1 MAMVSDLTTLR
12 ISRFFRAI
20 RLVPWSGPFVFMG
33 KHLDVFRQPLAGPHR
48 VITTHAKLI
57 YFIDA
62 HAIAFSSRRHLRD
75 EGKTARRERPNGP
88 G

>member
-1 MAMVSDLTTLR
+1 MVSDLTTPL
-12 ISRFFRAI
+12 
-20 RLVPWSGPFVFMG
+20 PWSSPFVFMG
-33 KHLDVFRQPLAGPHR
+33 KHLDVFRQPLAGLHR

-62 HAIAFSSRRHLRD
+62 HAIAFSSRRDPRD